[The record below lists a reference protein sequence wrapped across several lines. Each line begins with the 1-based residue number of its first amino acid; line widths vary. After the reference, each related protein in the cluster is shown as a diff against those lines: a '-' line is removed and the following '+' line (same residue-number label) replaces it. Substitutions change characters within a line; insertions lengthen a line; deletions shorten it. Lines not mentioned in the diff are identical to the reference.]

1 MSLVRDCLAEQ
12 GGWRDEL
19 RTSKTHPRLG
29 KKVKIK
35 PKEASFSGDYSG
47 GNSKRQVS
55 IYDMS
60 RRNFRNQSSRPPRR
74 EDRNA
79 QRSQTPRGGQ
89 SRGSQTRA
97 SHASDDLVMGRN
109 CVTELI
115 RHSPGRLREVFL
127 SEVRDDSRSAGND
140 RRRSLLDEVERLGI
154 PFREVS
160 RKDLDSMV
168 QSDSHQG
175 VVARV
180 SPRPALEFDALVQMV
195 REGQS
200 ARILALD
207 GVLDPQNFGA
217 MLRAAECFGV
227 TAVLW
232 SKNRGAPLGPV
243 VSKVSVGGSELV
255 RLCPVSN
262 LHRALEALKE
272 AGAWS
277 VGAMVAPDATPL
289 ERFEFPEKCVLVMGS
304 EGEGVQHLIE
314 KTLDFRLYIPMCG
327 QIDSLNVS
335 QATAVLLHAVSNQHR
350 QKDLLKVT

>member
-1 MSLVRDCLAEQ
+1 
-12 GGWRDEL
+12 
-19 RTSKTHPRLG
+19 
-29 KKVKIK
+29 
-35 PKEASFSGDYSG
+35 
-47 GNSKRQVS
+47 
-55 IYDMS
+55 
-60 RRNFRNQSSRPPRR
+60 
-74 EDRNA
+74 
-79 QRSQTPRGGQ
+79 
-89 SRGSQTRA
+89 
-97 SHASDDLVMGRN
+97 MGRN

-115 RHSPGRLREVFL
+115 RRSPERVREVFL
-127 SEVRDDSRSAGND
+127 SEARDDSRSHGND
-140 RRRSLLDEVERLGI
+140 RRRSMLEEIERLDI
-154 PFREVS
+154 SVREVS
-160 RKDLDSMV
+160 RRDLDSMV

-180 SPRPALEFDALVQMV
+180 LPRPMLEFDELVRIV
-195 REGQS
+195 REEPS

-227 TAVLW
+227 TAVVW

-277 VGAMVAPDATPL
+277 VGAMVAPDASPL

-350 QKDLLKVT
+350 QKGLLKVT

>member
-1 MSLVRDCLAEQ
+1 M
-12 GGWRDEL
+12 G
-19 RTSKTHPRLG
+19 
-29 KKVKIK
+29 
-35 PKEASFSGDYSG
+35 
-47 GNSKRQVS
+47 
-55 IYDMS
+55 
-60 RRNFRNQSSRPPRR
+60 
-74 EDRNA
+74 
-79 QRSQTPRGGQ
+79 
-89 SRGSQTRA
+89 
-97 SHASDDLVMGRN
+97 DLVMGRN

-115 RHSPGRLREVFL
+115 RRSPERVREVFL
-127 SEVRDDSRSAGND
+127 SEALDHSRSGRND
-140 RRRSLLDEVERLGI
+140 RRRSLLDEIERLDI
-154 PFREVS
+154 AVREVS
-160 RKDLDSMV
+160 RRDLDSMV

-180 SPRPALEFDALVQMV
+180 THRPMLEFDALIRMV
-195 REGQS
+195 RDEPS

-227 TAVLW
+227 TAVVW
-232 SKNRGAPLGPV
+232 SKNRGAPIGPV

-289 ERFEFPEKCVLVMGS
+289 DRFEFPDKCVLVMGS

-314 KTLDFRLYIPMCG
+314 KSLDFRVYILMCG

-335 QATAVLLHAVSNQHR
+335 QATAVLLQALSNQHR
-350 QKDLLKVT
+350 QKGLLKVT

>member
-1 MSLVRDCLAEQ
+1 M
-12 GGWRDEL
+12 
-19 RTSKTHPRLG
+19 T
-29 KKVKIK
+29 
-35 PKEASFSGDYSG
+35 
-47 GNSKRQVS
+47 
-55 IYDMS
+55 
-60 RRNFRNQSSRPPRR
+60 
-74 EDRNA
+74 
-79 QRSQTPRGGQ
+79 
-89 SRGSQTRA
+89 
-97 SHASDDLVMGRN
+97 DDLVMGRN

-115 RHSPGRLREVFL
+115 RRAPRRLREVFM
-127 SEVRDDSRSAGND
+127 SEVRDDSRGAGAG
-140 RRRSLLDEVERLGI
+140 RRNELREELERLDI
-154 PFREVS
+154 PVREVS
-160 RKDLDSMV
+160 RRELDLMV

-180 SPRPALEFDALVQMV
+180 SPRPMLDLESLARMV
-195 REGQS
+195 REGSS

-227 TAVLW
+227 TAVVW

-272 AGAWS
+272 SGAWS
-277 VGAMVAPDATPL
+277 VGAMVSPDATPL
-289 ERFEFPEKCVLVMGS
+289 DSFEFPEKCVLVMGS

-314 KTLDFRLYIPMCG
+314 RTLDFRLYIPMSG

-335 QATAVLLHAVSNQHR
+335 QATAVLLHSVSNQHR
-350 QKDLLKVT
+350 QKGLLKVT